1 MQSEI
6 KFIDGGVTAANGFTA
21 NGILCHI
28 KESRKTNDTAL
39 IYSEKPCNAAG
50 VFTQNRVKAESVKL
64 TKKNIANGTLQAVIA
79 NSGNANC
86 CTGEQGKKVAEKMA
100 LLAGNALN
108 VPAEN
113 VAVCSTG
120 VIGQQLPVE
129 KIEAKIADL
138 AKGLSKK
145 GHEQARIAIMTTDT
159 HYKECAVEFT
169 LGGKTCRM
177 GTMCKGSGM
186 IHINLGTMLSFIT
199 TDVSISAKM
208 CEKALRSSIK
218 ETYNCVSV
226 DGDTSTNDTLLLL
239 ANGMAGNAEITE
251 ENEDYKT
258 FLAALNK
265 MNRIMA
271 MKIAADGEGATR
283 LIECNV
289 KGAKDVETARGLAK
303 EVISSSLVK
312 AAMFGRDA
320 NWGRILCAMG
330 YSGFDFTPEK
340 TCVYFSSKRGA
351 KRYFDAKSLEKGTH
365 SAGCTCGCCGGDF
378 EEDDESFGSGENT
391 IEVFH
396 NGTPLNFDEEQ
407 AKKILSEEAVEIL
420 VTLEDGKAEGT
431 AWGCDLTYDYVKI
444 NGDYRT

>member
-6 KFIDGGVTAANGFTA
+6 KFIEGGVTAPLGFTA
-21 NGILCHI
+21 NGVLCRI
-28 KESRKTNDTAL
+28 KASRTTNDTAL
-39 IYSEKPCNAAG
+39 IYSEKPCSAAG

-64 TKKNIANGTLQAVIA
+64 SKKNIANGKLQAVIA

-86 CTGEQGKKVAEKMA
+86 CTGEQGAEVAYKMA
-100 LLAGNALN
+100 CLAGKALN
-108 VPAEN
+108 VNPDD

-129 KIEAKIADL
+129 KIEAKIDEL

-145 GHEQARIAIMTTDT
+145 GHEEARVAIMTTDT
-159 HYKECAVEFT
+159 KYKECAVEFV

-199 TDVSISAKM
+199 TDVAISPEM
-208 CEKALRSSIK
+208 IEKALRESIK
-218 ETYNCVSV
+218 GTYNCVSV

-239 ANGMAGNAEITE
+239 ANGMAGNKEITE
-251 ENEDYKT
+251 ENGDYEI

-265 MNRIMA
+265 MNKIMA

-283 LIECNV
+283 LVQCTVN
-289 KGAKDVETARGLAK
+289 GAKTVEAARGLAK

-312 AAMFGRDA
+312 AAMFGSDA
-320 NWGRILCAMG
+320 NFGRFLCAMG
-330 YSGFDFTPEK
+330 YSGIEFTPEK
-340 TCVYFSSKRGA
+340 TSIWFTSKGNA
-351 KRYFDAKSLEKGTH
+351 KRYFENY
-365 SAGCTCGCCGGDF
+365 
-378 EEDDESFGSGENT
+378 EEFDVHGENSVLVYKDGVP
-391 IEVFH
+391 E
-396 NGTPLNFDEEQ
+396 NFDEEK
-407 AKKILSEEAVEIL
+407 AKKIMSEEAVEIL
-420 VTLEDGKAEGT
+420 VQCKDGECSGT